1 MKLRTLVAFFLM
13 TLITFAGIA
22 QTSETNS
29 INEGSINDQFEY
41 LLRKSGNFKGTNG
54 ERYEAVRRSLILAL
68 QAHAND
74 SLNTLEAKLKEANI
88 TIDSQLSEIE
98 TLKTDLGTTKTT
110 LDSTN
115 KEKDSMSLF
124 GMQMSKTGYNTL
136 LWSIIAGLLAL
147 LLFFIYKFKNSNSV
161 TRDAKKSLDEIEL
174 EFEEHRRVA
183 LEREQKVRRQL
194 QDELNKQKGSS
205 S

>member
-1 MKLRTLVAFFLM
+1 MKLRTLVAFSLM
-13 TLITFAGIA
+13 TLLTFAVIA
-22 QTSETNS
+22 QTNETNS

-54 ERYEAVRRSLILAL
+54 DRYEAVRRSLILAL
-68 QAHAND
+68 QAHTND
-74 SLNTLEAKLKEANI
+74 SLNSLESRLKEANN
-88 TIDSQLSEIE
+88 TISTQQSEIE
-98 TLKTDLGTTKTT
+98 TLKTDLGTTTST
-110 LDSTN
+110 LDATN

-147 LLFFIYKFKNSNSV
+147 LLFFIYKFKNSNAI
-161 TRDAKKSLDEIEL
+161 TRGAKKSLEEIEL
-174 EFEEHRRVA
+174 EFEEHRRIA

-194 QDELNKQKGSS
+194 QDELNKQKGSTS
-205 S
+205 